1 MVRVDAQEQVA
12 LCDRKPRR
20 SRIRCRR
27 SDHHTG
33 GSAGGWSLYLHEGK
47 LKYCFNFLGIEH
59 YIVSSDKPIPAGKIQ
74 VRMELS
80 YDGGGLGK
88 GGDVG
93 LYVDGKSVGN
103 GRVEKT
109 IPMAYSADEACD
121 VGSDTGSP
129 ASPDYGPTGNKFTG
143 EIEWVQLDIGGDS
156 HDHLIT
162 AEDRFNIAM
171 ARQ

>member
-1 MVRVDAQEQVA
+1 
-12 LCDRKPRR
+12 
-20 SRIRCRR
+20 
-27 SDHHTG
+27 
-33 GSAGGWSLYLHEGK
+33 
-47 LKYCFNFLGIEH
+47 
-59 YIVSSDKPIPAGKIQ
+59 
-74 VRMELS
+74 MELS